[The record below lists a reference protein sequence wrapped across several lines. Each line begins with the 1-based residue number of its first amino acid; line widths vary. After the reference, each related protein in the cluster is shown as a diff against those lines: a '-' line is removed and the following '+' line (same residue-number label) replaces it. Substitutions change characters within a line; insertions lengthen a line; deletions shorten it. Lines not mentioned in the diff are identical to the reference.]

1 MNIAEILKYCPEGTR
16 LYSPIFGEVDFIQ
29 VLPLTNMIRVRPIKS
44 PGVRQ
49 EFYEDGTFYEGGEC
63 VLFPSNSQR
72 DWYRF
77 RLPFKAGDIVMTKD
91 GETPFIFKGYA
102 GNIYAHCYCGV
113 DIYNTF
119 KIEYPVDTYWTNE
132 FIIPASK
139 EAKKKLFDKMAEAG
153 YIWYIDTLELEKVKP
168 KFKEGDVVID
178 TDGNLFIF
186 NGIIKDNKI
195 QVPCVFINGEF
206 VNCGVSMSPSPISS
220 LKLAS
225 EEDRNKVYSTLIKKG
240 YKYDKGRHILIKQE
254 FKPFDK
260 VLVKNEVHEVWTV
273 NIFSHYFEGDNEY
286 PYACLDGHYCYCIPY
301 EGNEYILGTTINQ
314 V

>member
-1 MNIAEILKYCPEGTR
+1 
-16 LYSPIFGEVDFIQ
+16 
-29 VLPLTNMIRVRPIKS
+29 MIRVRPIKS

-139 EAKKKLFDKMAEAG
+139 EAKKKLFDKIAEAG
-153 YIWYIDTLELEKVKP
+153 YIWYIDTLELEKVKS

-178 TDGNLFIF
+178 TEGNLFLSTGI
-186 NGIIKDNKI
+186 IIKDVI
-195 QVPCVFINGEF
+195 QCYSLFADGTFIS
-206 VNCGVSMSPSPISS
+206 CGVSISS
-220 LKLAS
+220 LKLVS
-225 EEDRNKVYSTLIKKG
+225 EEDRNKVYSNLIKRG
-240 YKYDKGRHILIKQE
+240 YKYDKEQHKLIKQE

-260 VLVKNEVHEVWTV
+260 VLVKNQTDEKWSINLFSYYDKE
-273 NIFSHYFEGDNEY
+273 NKIF
-286 PYACLDGHYCYCIPY
+286 PYVCLDDKYHYCVPY

>member
-16 LYSPIFGEVDFIQ
+16 LYSPIFGEVDFIR
-29 VLPLTNMIRVRPIKS
+29 VLPLTNMIRVIPIKS

-49 EFYEDGTFYEGGEC
+49 EFYEDGTFYDGGEC

-139 EAKKKLFDKMAEAG
+139 EAKKKLFDKMAEAR
-153 YIWYIDTLELEKVKP
+153 YIWYTDTLELEKVK
-168 KFKEGDVVID
+168 
-178 TDGNLFIF
+178 
-186 NGIIKDNKI
+186 
-195 QVPCVFINGEF
+195 
-206 VNCGVSMSPSPISS
+206 
-220 LKLAS
+220 LK
-225 EEDRNKVYSTLIKKG
+225 
-240 YKYDKGRHILIKQE
+240 

-260 VLVKNEVHEVWTV
+260 VLVKNQTDEKWSINLFSYYDKE
-273 NIFSHYFEGDNEY
+273 NKIF
-286 PYACLDGHYCYCIPY
+286 PYVCLDGKYHYCVPY

>member
-16 LYSPIFGEVDFIQ
+16 LYSPIFGEVDFIR
-29 VLPLTNMIRVRPIKS
+29 VLPLTNMIRVIPIKS

-49 EFYEDGTFYEGGEC
+49 EFYEDGTFYDGGEC

-153 YIWYIDTLELEKVKP
+153 YIWYTDTLELEKVK
-168 KFKEGDVVID
+168 
-178 TDGNLFIF
+178 
-186 NGIIKDNKI
+186 
-195 QVPCVFINGEF
+195 
-206 VNCGVSMSPSPISS
+206 
-220 LKLAS
+220 LK
-225 EEDRNKVYSTLIKKG
+225 
-240 YKYDKGRHILIKQE
+240 

-260 VLVKNEVHEVWTV
+260 VLVKDFPSDSWQTDIYLGYLEDRSRTYRCTTN
-273 NIFSHYFEGDNEY
+273 NYKI
-286 PYACLDGHYCYCIPY
+286 CIPY
-301 EGNEYILGTTINQ
+301 EGNEHLVGTTSNP

>member
-16 LYSPIFGEVDFIQ
+16 LYSPIFGEVDFIR

-139 EAKKKLFDKMAEAG
+139 EAKKKLFDKIAEAG
-153 YIWYIDTLELEKVKP
+153 YIWYIDTLELEKVKS

-178 TDGNLFIF
+178 TEGNLFLSTGI
-186 NGIIKDNKI
+186 IIKDVIQCYSLFADGTPFGIKEQNK
-195 QVPCVFINGEF
+195 F
-206 VNCGVSMSPSPISS
+206 
-220 LKLAS
+220 
-225 EEDRNKVYSTLIKKG
+225 T
-240 YKYDKGRHILIKQE
+240 
-254 FKPFDK
+254 
-260 VLVKNEVHEVWTV
+260 
-273 NIFSHYFEGDNEY
+273 IF
-286 PYACLDGHYCYCIPY
+286 
-301 EGNEYILGTTINQ
+301 
-314 V
+314 

>member
-16 LYSPIFGEVDFIQ
+16 LYSPIFGEVDFIR

-49 EFYEDGTFYEGGEC
+49 EFYEDGTFYDGGEC
-63 VLFPSNSQR
+63 VLFPSNFQR

-153 YIWYIDTLELEKVKP
+153 YIWYTDTLELEKVKP

-178 TDGNLFIF
+178 TEGNLFLSTGI
-186 NGIIKDNKI
+186 IIKDVI
-195 QVPCVFINGEF
+195 QCYSLFADGTFISCE
-206 VNCGVSMSPSPISS
+206 VSISS

-225 EEDRNKVYSTLIKKG
+225 EEDRNKVYSTLIKRG
-240 YKYDKGRHILIKQE
+240 YKYDKEQHKLIKQE

-260 VLVKNEVHEVWTV
+260 VLVKNQTDEKWSINLFSYYDKE
-273 NIFSHYFEGDNEY
+273 NKIF
-286 PYACLDGHYCYCIPY
+286 PYVCLDGKYHYCVPY